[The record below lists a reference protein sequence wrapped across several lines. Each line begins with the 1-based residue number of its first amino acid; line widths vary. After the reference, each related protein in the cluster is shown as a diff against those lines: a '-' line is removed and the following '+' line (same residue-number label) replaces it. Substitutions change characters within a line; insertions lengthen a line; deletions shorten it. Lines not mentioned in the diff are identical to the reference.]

1 MRRFPLAALPLL
13 LAAQPALA
21 DAIDGEWCNAD
32 GLRLVIEGRRITT
45 PGGASAEGAYSRH
58 VFTYKAPAG
67 DPDAGA
73 DVRLVLV
80 NEITVHHTSSV
91 APALQVWRKCKHIS

>member
-1 MRRFPLAALPLL
+1 MRRLPLAALLL
-13 LAAQPALA
+13 LVAALPARA
-21 DAIDGEWCNAD
+21 DSIDGEWCNAE

-45 PGGASAEGAYSRH
+45 PGGDSAEGAYSRH
-58 VFTYKAPAG
+58 VFTYRAPAS

-80 NEITVHHTSSV
+80 NESTVHHTSSV
-91 APALQVWRKCKHIS
+91 APALQVWRKCKHVS